1 MGLWCGHCAGT
12 RGARMFDST
21 STSTRHKYLNL
32 TNYLGGGELFA
43 GLHQQ
48 HSEMWQ
54 PLTGLM
60 VFDIFVTL
68 EGFMLICSHSNSL
81 ICCEVFSLN
90 KDTQQLEV
98 VKVQKCFHGLSRIFT
113 MINSDFVVIP
123 HFFYSAHDVIQ
134 LNILIYFIV

>member
-1 MGLWCGHCAGT
+1 M
-12 RGARMFDST
+12 
-21 STSTRHKYLNL
+21 
-32 TNYLGGGELFA
+32 LFA

-98 VKVQKCFHGLSRIFT
+98 VKIQKCFHGLSRIFT
-113 MINSDFVVIP
+113 MINSEFVVIP